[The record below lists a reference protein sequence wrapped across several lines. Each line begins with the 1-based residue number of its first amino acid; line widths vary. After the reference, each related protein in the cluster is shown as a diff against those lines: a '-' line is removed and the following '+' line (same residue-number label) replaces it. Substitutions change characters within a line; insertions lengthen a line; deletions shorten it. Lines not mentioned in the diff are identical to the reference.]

1 MYLYVNT
8 TYWDLLKSYEVQSA
22 ALDAVGA
29 YTNDYEESGQ
39 KTPSYERSECWGCN
53 VQYDDYG
60 QHLLFSL

>member
-8 TYWDLLKSYEVQSA
+8 TYWDLLKSYKVQSA
-22 ALDAVGA
+22 ALGAVGA

-39 KTPSYERSECWGCN
+39 KTASYERSECWGCN

-60 QHLLFSL
+60 QHFLFSL